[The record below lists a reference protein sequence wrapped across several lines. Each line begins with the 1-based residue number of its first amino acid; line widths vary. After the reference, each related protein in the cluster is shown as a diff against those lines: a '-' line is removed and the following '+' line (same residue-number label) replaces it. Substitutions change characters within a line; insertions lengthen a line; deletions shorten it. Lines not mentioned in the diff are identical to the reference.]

1 MYAVFKTGGKQYRA
15 AEGDTLQIEKL
26 PVAAGDT
33 ISFDEVLMV
42 GEGADIKIGTP
53 LVAGSKVEAKVIEL
67 GKTKKVDVIKFRRRK
82 NYLRMGT
89 HRQHYT
95 LVEITGITGGAAK
108 KAAKKAAAAD
118 AEA

>member
-15 AEGDTLQIEKL
+15 AKGDTLQIERL
-26 PVAAGDT
+26 PVAEGDKV
-33 ISFDEVLMV
+33 SFDEVLMV

-53 LVAGSKVEAKVIEL
+53 LVSGGKVEAKVIAL
-67 GKTKKVDVIKFRRRK
+67 GKTKKVDVIKFKRRK

-89 HRQHYT
+89 HRQQYT
-95 LVEITGITGGAAK
+95 LVEITGIKGGAAK
-108 KAAKKAAAAD
+108 KAAKKIAAED